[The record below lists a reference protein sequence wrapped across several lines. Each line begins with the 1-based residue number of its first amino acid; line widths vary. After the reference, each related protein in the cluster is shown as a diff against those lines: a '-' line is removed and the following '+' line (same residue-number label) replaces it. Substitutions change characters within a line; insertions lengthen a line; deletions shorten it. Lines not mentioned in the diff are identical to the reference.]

1 MVKLYA
7 SLLSL
12 TLITSL
18 ALAAPHPPYTHIRN
32 GDLLERDLDE
42 EFSGREYLS
51 DAYDDLA
58 ARDPS
63 FFGSLK
69 KAFKSVGNVAVK
81 GLNAAKSITDNPIFQ
96 AAASIIP
103 GGGALMAAEK
113 VASGAIGQVQNIERL
128 AGQAKDI
135 GQRVQNLAVKAKG
148 VSQNVRKLEHLGGA
162 LGKVPVRNFDKV
174 ISRAKQVHKVASGA
188 FKLAHRRHHHR
199 RDLEDDEELSRRD
212 FDDEELFE
220 REYDDF
226 LAERDLFDDL
236 D

>member
-7 SLLSL
+7 PLISL

-32 GDLLERDLDE
+32 GDLLKRDLDE

-69 KAFKSVGNVAVK
+69 KAFRSVGNVAVK
-81 GLNAAKSITDNPIFQ
+81 GLNAAKSITDNPLFQ

-103 GGGALMAAEK
+103 GGGAIMAAEK

-135 GQRVQNLAVKAKG
+135 GRTVQNLAVKAKG

-162 LGKVPVRNFDKV
+162 LGKVPVKKFDKF
-174 ISRAKQVHKVASGA
+174 ISQAKQVRRVASGA
-188 FKLAHRRHHHR
+188 FNLAHRRHHR

-226 LAERDLFDDL
+226 LAERDLSDDL